1 MLTRY
6 WQWTSAGAD
15 TSLPFGPLRYRQWTS
30 STAGGAVTSL
40 PFGPLRFRAWTVG
53 QEVTPPNPGGPFG
66 VAPRRI
72 KLPNY
77 EGIRWDDEEV
87 VAFLAALLVSG
98 ALH

>member
-15 TSLPFGPLRYRQWTS
+15 SGVPFGPLRYRQWTS
-30 STAGGAVTSL
+30 ATAGGAVTSL
-40 PFGPLRFRAWTVG
+40 PFGPLRYRAWTIG
-53 QEVTPPNPGGPFG
+53 QYVPPDPGGPFG
-66 VAPRRI
+66 VAPQRI

-87 VAFLAALLVSG
+87 FAFIAALVVSG